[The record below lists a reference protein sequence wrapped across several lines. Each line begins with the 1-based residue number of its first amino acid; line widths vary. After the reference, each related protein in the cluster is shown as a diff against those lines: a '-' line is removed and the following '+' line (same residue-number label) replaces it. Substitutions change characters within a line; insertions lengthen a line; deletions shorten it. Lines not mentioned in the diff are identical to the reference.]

1 MEYNLT
7 KKIDKI
13 ILLILVLFMLLPSS
27 TIVFNISIF
36 KVEAIIL
43 CIITAYIFL
52 IKNISF
58 KEIMKNK
65 FIICNLIFAASICL
79 SIIVNYKTV
88 LFNDLYEIIK
98 YIVYPM
104 ITLIIVS
111 TCDDKEKY
119 NFILKTI
126 SISMIIICVW
136 GIIQYFDLFSINELY
151 IKEFA
156 PTQYETLI
164 NNYPTP
170 RIVGVKT
177 NPAVYGLLV
186 TMGIYFNILYY
197 KCTKNKILPITSTIL
212 CFINLMMTLTRTIQI
227 AFMISIVV
235 YMAITILQKKGWK
248 KSIIYTI
255 IIIVI
260 LLVVFFI
267 LPQEL
272 TWRLKQV
279 TDFQNASSWIG
290 RVEKWKDYGEII
302 KQNLLFGI
310 GPVKNH
316 IDKLGYIDSE
326 LIQNILQYGI
336 IGFGAYIVMLLSPLY
351 AYKKDKNKNKYI
363 IRNFIPVLLMILIN
377 NISASSL
384 ILFDTACAIYMFV
397 GIILTNSEKING
409 E

>member
-119 NFILKTI
+119 NSMSDYILHAVLAYAEPMEVCPE
-126 SISMIIICVW
+126 SFMEE
-136 GIIQYFDLFSINELY
+136 LRMLMREELELY
-151 IKEFA
+151 R
-156 PTQYETLI
+156 
-164 NNYPTP
+164 NS
-170 RIVGVKT
+170 G
-177 NPAVYGLLV
+177 
-186 TMGIYFNILYY
+186 
-197 KCTKNKILPITSTIL
+197 
-212 CFINLMMTLTRTIQI
+212 
-227 AFMISIVV
+227 FM
-235 YMAITILQKKGWK
+235 
-248 KSIIYTI
+248 
-255 IIIVI
+255 
-260 LLVVFFI
+260 
-267 LPQEL
+267 
-272 TWRLKQV
+272 
-279 TDFQNASSWIG
+279 
-290 RVEKWKDYGEII
+290 
-302 KQNLLFGI
+302 
-310 GPVKNH
+310 
-316 IDKLGYIDSE
+316 
-326 LIQNILQYGI
+326 
-336 IGFGAYIVMLLSPLY
+336 
-351 AYKKDKNKNKYI
+351 
-363 IRNFIPVLLMILIN
+363 
-377 NISASSL
+377 
-384 ILFDTACAIYMFV
+384 
-397 GIILTNSEKING
+397 
-409 E
+409 